1 MAVLKVL
8 KWLWTALYF
17 LLSVIVVL
25 AVAGFAIQILFALV
39 PAALRHAYAWTDGLA
54 VFAQVAVVIALVI
67 VVLPILVVAFMTAPA
82 LLRRQLQLVVLAITL
97 HFEPLWRVLV
107 APFRSGRARD

>member
-1 MAVLKVL
+1 MAVLKFL

-25 AVAGFAIQILFALV
+25 AVVSVAIQILFALV
-39 PAALRHAYAWTDGLA
+39 PAVLRLAYAWTGGLA
-54 VFAQVAVVIALVI
+54 VFARVAVVIGLVI
-67 VVLPILVVAFMTAPA
+67 VVLPIVVVGFMTAPA
-82 LLRRQLQLVVLAITL
+82 LLRRQLQLVVMAITL
-97 HFEPLWRVLV
+97 HFEPLWSALV